1 MPIALSAANIDFS
14 PRVVATTTVAATP
27 AGAAETTI
35 VSLAIPSGL
44 VYASG
49 IYVSAGFNSLTLAAS
64 TATMNLK
71 LKRGSTQ
78 LIATGLIPVT
88 ASTIQLPTN
97 IDFFDASPGDAP
109 TYNLTITLASAGSA
123 ASTLTVFAFAL
134 AV

>member
-1 MPIALSAANIDFS
+1 MPFRFIAADVDLSS
-14 PRVVATTTVAATP
+14 RVVASTAVVNTI
-27 AGAAETTI
+27 AGATETTI

-44 VYASG
+44 TYASG
-49 IYVSAGFNSLTLAAS
+49 VYISAGFNSLTFAAS

-88 ASTIQLPTN
+88 ASAVSAPFN
-97 IDFFDASPGDAP
+97 VDYFDASPGDGP
-109 TYNLTITLASAGSA
+109 TYNLTITLASAGGA
-123 ASTLTVFAFAL
+123 ASNLSVFAIAT